1 MAESSLNDPSRVE
14 AWNVVANIIH
24 SDHSDVATKGEED
37 FHKHGTFD
45 LVHCTVHLIKCFV
58 VRISY
63 AIILHFI

>member
-24 SDHSDVATKGEED
+24 SDHSDAASKGEEE
-37 FHKHGTFD
+37 KHGIFD
-45 LVHCTVHLIKCFV
+45 LFLSTFHFIKSFLTLL
-58 VRISY
+58 Y